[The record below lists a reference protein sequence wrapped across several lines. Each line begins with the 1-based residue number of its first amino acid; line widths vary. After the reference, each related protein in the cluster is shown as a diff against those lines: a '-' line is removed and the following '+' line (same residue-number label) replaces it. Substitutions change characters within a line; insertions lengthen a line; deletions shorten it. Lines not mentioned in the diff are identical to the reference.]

1 MNKLDRWLLKRI
13 CKKLVIQGSEH
24 KSRIAQY
31 YKIMAD
37 AARQEFTEDNEP
49 TLKHFLTECYE
60 GALEESQDEMAWG
73 QSYDR
78 LKKAYLEKKRK
89 REIT

>member
-1 MNKLDRWLLKRI
+1 MNRLDQWLLKRI
-13 CKKLVIQGSEH
+13 CKKLVKQGPKH

-37 AARQEFTEDNEP
+37 AARQEFYEDNEP
-49 TLKHFLTECYE
+49 TLKGFLDECYE

-73 QSYDR
+73 QSYDLLR
-78 LKKAYLEKKRK
+78 KEYLERK
-89 REIT
+89 IT